1 MLRFRFAIGLCAA
14 GLYIPAADAAQMDV
28 QHVQSEVV
36 AVAWP
41 LRRTSSR
48 FLRIAVVA
56 GFDSDLDFG
65 QGHGPKIRDE
75 NYVPERLD
83 SRNRNRTDAFDQR
96 TLQLR
101 IPVPLP
107 FRAPIGTFLEIVDV
121 GDLGIVFFL

>member
-65 QGHGPKIRDE
+65 QRYGPKVRDK
-75 NYVPERLD
+75 NDVAKRLD
-83 SRNRNRTDAFDQR
+83 SRNRNRPDAFDQR
-96 TLQLR
+96 ALQLR
-101 IPVPLP
+101 IAVPLP
-107 FRAPIGTFLEIVDV
+107 FPAPICALLQIVD
-121 GDLGIVFFL
+121 